1 MPTPIPRRLAAIALI
16 GSALLFSCQDSVAP
30 NDSKSTATKLVF
42 DPPPLADSAYMP
54 DQILAHV
61 GTTTATN
68 TWNRLTP
75 LTFHLEVNLPKPLA
89 SMETL
94 QVNFLKWGM
103 RSITLRCTGAC
114 DASSW
119 KVDHDSVAEHLQR
132 LMDSTPSQPR
142 TRAGLISLYAK
153 ALISGDSLLKLFPA
167 KIPVGISRDSVQDQ
181 ILLQAQ
187 KNASSLAAILDS
199 VKWLPTRNID
209 SLRALYLDLISR
221 KSLTTSDSSRLFPG
235 APKLFRLPDL
245 AVRNVQKDSAQ
256 YQARWVVSGG
266 SAPFTVLID
275 GVAAEAD
282 GSIYARTVPVSFGT
296 NSVDISVSD
305 RTGAKAYDTITVVR
319 DDGAPALART
329 LPVDTAAVVFDSTS
343 LVFAW
348 NASDVSGV
356 KSVTIGG
363 KPATRT
369 GSVWLVRLDLVP
381 GTNRFVA
388 IAEDSLGNPASDT
401 VKIRRLADTQGPTI
415 AAIEGVGARQ
425 VNYDSASA
433 PVAWMVADVG
443 GVKSVAI
450 AGNPVSGFSGRY
462 QTIIA
467 LKPGQNSVVI
477 EAIDSAG
484 NIRRDSVSVERHRAM
499 AIQVAAAGEA
509 TVALKQDGS
518 ISVWGGDL
526 ATTAQPVDMGATVS
540 VSAGLGHILA
550 LTTAGTVV
558 AWGASAHDVLK
569 IPNQLSGV
577 VAVAAGSTHSL
588 ALKRDGTV
596 VGWGDTAKGQCS
608 MPYGLSDVVAIA
620 AGYELSVALKK
631 DGTVWAWGDSSLKQ
645 TSVPTGIT
653 TAKSISAGFGH
664 AVVLLTDGT
673 IKAWGDNAKGQISVP
688 ANLPKVVQVAAGG
701 GHTLALLAD
710 STVIG
715 WGDNGAGQTTVPA
728 GLKNVIAIS
737 AGYAHSAALLKDGTI
752 VVWGDNSA
760 AQATAPATLAKY

>member
-1 MPTPIPRRLAAIALI
+1 
-16 GSALLFSCQDSVAP
+16 
-30 NDSKSTATKLVF
+30 
-42 DPPPLADSAYMP
+42 MP
-54 DQILAHV
+54 DQILARV
-61 GTTTATN
+61 GTAAATS
-68 TWNRLTP
+68 TWNKLTP
-75 LTFHLEVNLPKPLA
+75 LTFHLEVDLAKPLGA
-89 SMETL
+89 LDTL
-94 QVNFLKWGM
+94 QIEFMKWGM
-103 RSITLRCTGAC
+103 QSITLRCTGAC
-114 DASSW
+114 ESSSW
-119 KVDHDSVAEHLQR
+119 KVDHNAVAEHLLR

-153 ALISGDSLLKLFPA
+153 ALISGDTTLAPFPA
-167 KIPVGISRDSVQDQ
+167 TAPIGISRDSVHDE

-187 KNASSLAAILDS
+187 KNASSLAAIVDS
-199 VKWLPTRNID
+199 VEWLPTRNLD
-209 SLRALYLDLISR
+209 SLRALYLELISR
-221 KSLTTSDSSRLFPG
+221 KSLTASDSSRLFPG
-235 APKLFRLPDL
+235 APKLLRLPDL
-245 AVRNVQKDSAQ
+245 KVRNVQKDSAR

-275 GVAAEAD
+275 GAAAEAD

-296 NSVDISVSD
+296 NSVVVSVSD

-329 LPVDTAAVVFDSTS
+329 APADTAAVVFDSTS

-356 KSVTIGG
+356 KSVAIGG

-369 GSVWLVRLDLVP
+369 GTVWSVRLNMAQGP
-381 GTNRFVA
+381 NQFVA
-388 IAEDSLGNPASDT
+388 VAEDSLGNTTSDT

-415 AAIEGVGARQ
+415 AAIEGFGARQ
-425 VNYDSASA
+425 VNYDSASV

-450 AGNPVSGFSGRY
+450 AGSPASGFSGRY
-462 QTIIA
+462 QAIVA
-467 LKPGQNSVVI
+467 LKPGQNSVAI
-477 EAIDSAG
+477 EVVDSTG
-484 NIRRDSVSVERHRAM
+484 NVRRDSVSVERHRAM
-499 AIQVAAAGEA
+499 ATQVAAAGEA
-509 TVALKQDGS
+509 TVILKQDGA

-526 ATTAQPVDMGATVS
+526 ATTPQPVDMGSIVS

-558 AWGASAHDVLK
+558 AWGAPAHDVLK

-596 VGWGDTAKGQCS
+596 VGWGDTTKGECR
-608 MPYGLSDVVAIA
+608 MPYGLSDVVTIA
-620 AGYELSVALKK
+620 AGYEFSVALKK
-631 DGTVWAWGDSSLKQ
+631 DGTVWAWGDSTLKQ
-645 TSVPTGIT
+645 TAVPSGIA

-664 AVVLLTDGT
+664 AVVLLGDGT

-688 ANLPKVVQVAAGG
+688 ANLPKIAQVAAGG
-701 GHTLALLAD
+701 KHTLALLAD
-710 STVIG
+710 STVVG
-715 WGDNGAGQTTVPA
+715 WGDNGAGQTTVPT
-728 GLKNVIAIS
+728 GLKNVVAIS

-760 AQATAPATLAKY
+760 AQATVPTTLSKY